1 MENAFGQPHNVIVLG
16 GSSDI
21 ATAIVRQLVAA
32 RTRTVVLAGRNQHLL
47 DEAASSATAH
57 GATAT
62 ATATSTVI
70 FDAKDPNNVAATIDA
85 CFAAVGEPI
94 DLVIVAVGTLGDQDV
109 DENNSAS
116 AAVTATVN
124 YTWPVAAL
132 SELRGRL
139 IAQGTGRILVI
150 SSVTAIRVSRRNYHY
165 GAAKAGLDRYSEALA
180 ASLEGTGVSVQILRP
195 GFVHSKMTAGMK
207 AVPFATTPDAVATVT
222 VAGLASGERVIHAPR
237 ILKWVF
243 LVLRHAPTAIW
254 SKVGSR

>member
-47 DEAASSATAH
+47 DEAASSAAAH
-57 GATAT
+57 G

-180 ASLEGTGVSVQILRP
+180 VSLEGTGVSVQILRP